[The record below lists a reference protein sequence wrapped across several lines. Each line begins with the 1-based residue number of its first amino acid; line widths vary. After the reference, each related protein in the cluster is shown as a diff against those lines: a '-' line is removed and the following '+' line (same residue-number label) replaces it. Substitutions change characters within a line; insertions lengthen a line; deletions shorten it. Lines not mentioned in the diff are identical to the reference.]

1 VRRGEFRATASR
13 KRRIPL
19 APAPAPARPAPSSRR
34 PGWLVPALAA
44 PALGWLFSRAAY
56 FSAWMDDDAFISFRY
71 ARNLVRGLGLVF
83 NPGERVEGYSN
94 FLWTVLLAAFHRVG
108 FGIPETARVL
118 GCLFSLL
125 TILLLLVWGPRLLP
139 TPRGV
144 GAIPR
149 WLGAL
154 AALLLCTSETWA
166 VWAVGGLENE
176 LGAFLVLCAFLAYFR
191 SLEGPAPAT
200 APLVASG
207 TACALAAMT
216 HPSYALFGSLLGA
229 HLLVATARGRG
240 GPRALAAFAGPIV
253 SVALPYGAWKLAY
266 YGHLLPNTFRAKV
279 AMTPAVLFRGARYFR
294 DALSAFPLPFLVL
307 TLLPVA
313 LVVRRVR
320 DPRPWLLVAAVVS
333 YCAYGLSI
341 GGESFPAFR
350 LLVVVLPLLFVLVQY
365 AVGLAAGALRSAA
378 SRNLAAAALSIAAL
392 AVTAVSN
399 HRSPRARVLDVDVEQ
414 DLLGLIRTASLAL
427 TREFPPGTLFAYSGA
442 GVVAFYTGFPFIDTL
457 GLTDAHIAAREIP
470 DAGARDAGHEKG
482 DGRYVLAR
490 APHVIQFSIASFTAV
505 MRSDDEL
512 MALPGFRLRYRR
524 VLLPFTF
531 APRGGA
537 PRALELPLFVRRDLL
552 PRPGL
557 RLVAGEPPP

>member
-1 VRRGEFRATASR
+1 V
-13 KRRIPL
+13 
-19 APAPAPARPAPSSRR
+19 
-34 PGWLVPALAA
+34 
-44 PALGWLFSRAAY
+44 PALGWLGSRASY

-71 ARNLVRGLGLVF
+71 ARNLVGGMGLVF

-125 TILLLLVWGPRLLP
+125 TIVLLLVWGPRLLP
-139 TPRGV
+139 TPRGGG

-176 LGAFLVLCAFLAYFR
+176 FGAFLVLCAFLAYFR

-216 HPSYALFGSLLGA
+216 HPSYALFGALLGA

-253 SVALPYGAWKLAY
+253 AVALPYGAWKLAY

-279 AMTPAVLFRGARYFR
+279 AMTPAVIFRGGRYFR
-294 DALSAFPLPFLVL
+294 DALLAFPLPFLALV
-307 TLLPVA
+307 LLPPA
-313 LVVRRVR
+313 MLFTRVR
-320 DPRPWLLVAAVVS
+320 DARVWLIAAAVVG

-341 GGESFPAFR
+341 GGEVFPAFR
-350 LLVVVLPLLFVLVQY
+350 LLVVLLPLLFILVQY
-365 AVGLAAGALRSAA
+365 AVGLVVRSFRGATSRGVAGVTL
-378 SRNLAAAALSIAAL
+378 LAAAL
-392 AVTAVSN
+392 VVVSE
-399 HRSPRARVLDVDVEQ
+399 RGYRAPRVRVLDPAIEQ
-414 DLLGLIRTASLAL
+414 DLFSLIRASARTLK
-427 TREFPPGTLFAYSGA
+427 REFPPDTLYAYSGA
-442 GVVAFYTGFPFIDTL
+442 GVIAYETGFRFIDTL
-457 GLTDAHIAAREIP
+457 GLTDAHIASMAIP
-470 DAGARDAGHEKG
+470 DAGSGDAGHEKG
-482 DGRYVLAR
+482 DGRYVLGR
-490 APHVIQFSIASFTAV
+490 NPDVVQFSIHSFSAILRTEY
-505 MRSDDEL
+505 EL
-512 MALPGFRLRYRR
+512 ITLPEFRRRYRR
-524 VLLPFTF
+524 VLLAFPFT
-531 APRGGA
+531 PRGGA
-537 PRALELPLFVRRDLL
+537 TRTVELPLFVRRDLL

-557 RLVAGEPPP
+557 QLVAGEPPP